1 LEKSLYCCG
10 EVLVKEVPMKKY
22 DVRICE
28 KCGNIRDLSAAR
40 KYDAEFVDFQI
51 SGRDPKGKFNSRLGV
66 WVSS

>member
-1 LEKSLYCCG
+1 
-10 EVLVKEVPMKKY
+10 VKQVPMKKY
-22 DVRICE
+22 DVRICK